1 MSLITLQR
9 DGHIAHVSLNRPDKM
24 NAVNPDLLHELVE
37 VGETLTRD
45 DLLRAVVLSG
55 EGRAFCAGLDVM
67 SFGAA
72 LAELDINA
80 RTHGDANLFQRATL
94 VWHDMPVPVI
104 AALHGTCFGAGFQI
118 ASGADIRVAAP
129 DTKLSIME
137 MKWGLVPDMGG
148 MVTLPRLASMD
159 VLARLIY
166 TAEVF
171 DGEAALCFG
180 LVTECTDA
188 PLPRAIALAEAIAGR
203 SPTAVR
209 AAKRLLQATG
219 DRAALLMAESQEQAA
234 LVGKPHQME
243 AVMANMAKRP
253 PVFK

>member
-1 MSLITLQR
+1 MITVTHE
-9 DGHIAHVSLNRPDKM
+9 GPVAHVRLNRPDKM
-24 NAVNPDLLHELVE
+24 NAVNPALLTELVSA
-37 VGETLTRD
+37 GEALAKD
-45 DLLRAVVLSG
+45 DILRAVVLSG

-67 SFGAA
+67 SFGAE
-72 LAELDINA
+72 LATLDIMA

-104 AALHGTCFGAGFQI
+104 AALHGTCFGAGMQI

-148 MVTLPRLASMD
+148 LVTFPRLASMD
-159 VLARLIY
+159 VLARLFY

-171 DGEAALCFG
+171 EGAAALGYG
-180 LVTECTDA
+180 LVTECDA
-188 PLPRAIALAEAIAGR
+188 DPLARALALASEIAGR
-203 SPTAVR
+203 SPSAVR
-209 AAKRLLQATG
+209 AAKRLLQHDGAR
-219 DRAALLMAESQEQAA
+219 DALLMAESQEQRD
-234 LVGKPHQME
+234 LIGKPHQME

-253 PVFK
+253 PKFT